1 MPKEKTYLQ
10 YFCYSTGWITL
21 AAAAGAVGT
30 ATLSILAD
38 ANFMAR
44 YMTIAVKQANVLV
57 TNWGGS
63 LQINDSG
70 VGRDLINIATAVQ
83 AFQGS
88 GQLPYPFDPPRVFAR
103 NSGLVITFTN
113 NVATET
119 HVQLVLHGSKV
130 FKTLAEFLGEGF
142 GD

>member
-1 MPKEKTYLQ
+1 MPNEKTYLQ
-10 YFCYSTGWITL
+10 YFCYSTDWITL
-21 AAAAGAVGT
+21 AAIVGNT
-30 ATLSILAD
+30 GNATLSIGAD

-70 VGRDLINIATAVQ
+70 VARDLFNIPTAVQ

-103 NSGLVITFTN
+103 NSGLVVTFTN
-113 NVATET
+113 NVATATE
-119 HVQLVLHGSKV
+119 VQLVLHGSKV
-130 FKTLAEFLGEGF
+130 FRTMAEFEGQIS
-142 GD
+142 G